1 MSSRV
6 TEVMTTCER
15 PSRSA
20 ASATRSGSSN
30 STVSVFP
37 FGTLQNPHGRV
48 QTLPR
53 IMKVAVCW
61 LQHSVRFGQRA
72 LSQTVWSPRSVRIPS
87 VINIPGSGI
96 GRFSHLGSRRLGR
109 STTGSDSGG
118 GMDHPPGAFQQRV
131 AGVEVPAIV
140 AELFGEMA
148 DEVLACGVHRDGPG
162 SLGGQ

>member
-72 LSQTVWSPRSVRIPS
+72 LSQTVWTPLSYNYQSALTQS
-87 VINIPGSGI
+87 EM
-96 GRFSHLGSRRLGR
+96 
-109 STTGSDSGG
+109 T
-118 GMDHPPGAFQQRV
+118 
-131 AGVEVPAIV
+131 AGVHCAHFTMQQGGNARVGVEGPA
-140 AELFGEMA
+140 FDPTA
-148 DEVLACGVHRDGPG
+148 DC
-162 SLGGQ
+162 